1 MYYSIK
7 TFIHCSNKSLLSNSR
22 LFQEKQL
29 MKSLTGILQIARVSV
44 KIAIIIEAEK
54 SEIVT
59 FL

>member
-1 MYYSIK
+1 
-7 TFIHCSNKSLLSNSR
+7 
-22 LFQEKQL
+22 